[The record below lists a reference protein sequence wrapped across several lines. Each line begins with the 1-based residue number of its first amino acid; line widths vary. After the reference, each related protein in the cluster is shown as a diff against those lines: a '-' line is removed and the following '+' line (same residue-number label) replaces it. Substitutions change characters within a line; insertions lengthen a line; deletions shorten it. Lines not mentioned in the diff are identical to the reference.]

1 MRLEKASHKAIKYA
15 CLKFHYAKRVPV
27 ARIAY
32 SVFNNNNEWCG
43 VIVYGSGAGSTVAQG
58 YGLKQGQCCELVRVA
73 LNGKQE
79 QTSKALAISLKL
91 IKKECPLLQL
101 VYSYADI
108 DENHYG
114 TIYQATNWIYIGSLE
129 EYFSG
134 YEINGK
140 KCHPRTVATK
150 LPKGV
155 KMNFNNVR
163 KHLDINAKEIYS
175 LGKRRYVQVFNKKLL
190 DKFIGMK
197 KPYPKH
203 AEVA

>member
-91 IKKECPLLQL
+91 IKKECP
-101 VYSYADI
+101 
-108 DENHYG
+108 
-114 TIYQATNWIYIGSLE
+114 
-129 EYFSG
+129 
-134 YEINGK
+134 
-140 KCHPRTVATK
+140 
-150 LPKGV
+150 KGV